1 MYNAKYVWIG
11 IVFFLVLF
19 TLPFTLNIGSDKY
32 VRPEVAVPVGVKDCI
47 ESAEYMRAEH
57 MTMLNTWRDMALRE
71 DKREYVASDGRK
83 WVVSL
88 QNTCTDCHANKAE
101 FCDKCHES
109 NSVTPYCWDCHVEP
123 KGNQ

>member
-11 IVFFLVLF
+11 IVSFLVLF
-19 TLPFTLNIGSDKY
+19 TLPFTLNLGSDEY
-32 VRPEVAVPVGVKDCI
+32 VRPEVTMPAGVKDCI
-47 ESAEYMRAEH
+47 ESAEFMRAEH
-57 MTMLNTWRDMALRE
+57 MALLNTWRDMALRE

-88 QNTCTDCHANKAE
+88 QNTCTDCHANKVE